1 MFYELGRILFQTS
14 ASLLITKMLVR
25 HERERTAT
33 RNRNPN
39 PKIEGTS
46 NMPYDLVGDD
56 DFGAIGAD
64 VLFGADEDALLHAL
78 SVSGDAALIGGLG
91 NTEIVG
97 AAAAHPSASP
107 HRGQPAAH
115 RAALQ
120 RAALRKIAMRNAGA
134 VVQTGLDRRRRYP
147 LGFVPTVVAAATSA
161 LIPSAPQ
168 NLFRP
173 ERLVIPSDIAFDIG
187 VVDIKVGNQSQLVQ
201 SVEVPGALFSEVA
214 IDTNVTFDTAEVGNQ
229 VSVQARN
236 KTLAAIEFTAG
247 LIGTIAK

>member
-1 MFYELGRILFQTS
+1 MFAIELGRIIFTVAVSTLTNE
-14 ASLLITKMLVR
+14 LLRQSGGIATKTPA
-25 HERERTAT
+25 ET
-33 RNRNPN
+33 R
-39 PKIEGTS
+39 IGEDT
-46 NMPYDLVGDD
+46 MAYDLVGDD
-56 DFGAIGAD
+56 DFGGVGAD
-64 VLFGADEDALLHAL
+64 VLFGEEAAVLKEMGLHDVED
-78 SVSGDAALIGGLG
+78 LIAGLG

-97 AAAAHPSASP
+97 AAPAKAHAI
-107 HRGQPAAH
+107 R
-115 RAALQ
+115 RALK
-120 RAALRKIAMRNAGA
+120 KIAMRNAGA
-134 VVQTGLDRRRRYP
+134 VVKTGLDRRRRYP
-147 LGFVPTVVAAATSA
+147 LGFVPTTVPALTSA

-236 KTLAAIEFTAG
+236 KTAADIEFTAG